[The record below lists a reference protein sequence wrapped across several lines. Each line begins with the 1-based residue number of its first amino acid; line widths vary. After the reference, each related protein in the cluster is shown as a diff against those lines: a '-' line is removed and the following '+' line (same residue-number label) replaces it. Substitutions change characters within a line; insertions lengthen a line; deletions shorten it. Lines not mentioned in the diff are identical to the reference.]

1 MDFSVVIPTYNGAER
16 LPKVLDCLQAQEV
29 PPDLQWE
36 IIIVDNNSR
45 DETAAIVEQYQSTWN
60 IDVPLR
66 YVFEPLQGAAF
77 ARQTGIR
84 QAHRELVGF
93 LDDDNL
99 PATNWVAE
107 AVEFGQQNPKVG
119 AFGGKTEIP
128 IRPTSKSEY
137 QWILFIYSAPQ
148 GKYSILKFA
157 PYFCLKNR
165 RNIRG
170 NCYIQRFSLW

>member
-29 PPDLQWE
+29 PPNLQWE

-66 YVFEPLQGAAF
+66 YVVEPLQGAAF

-128 IRPTSKSEY
+128 IRPT
-137 QWILFIYSAPQ
+137 
-148 GKYSILKFA
+148 
-157 PYFCLKNR
+157 
-165 RNIRG
+165 
-170 NCYIQRFSLW
+170 